1 MSFVRVFL
9 GESKIQINKG
19 CHMLRNW
26 PIVLLAA
33 VLVVIIGVSC
43 YTDPSYQDKQKGA
56 GNSSPTA
63 GIAQNETTHSSQETQ
78 TTKHPPRGWR
88 KLFVWPEGVTAL
100 ALFLTLFF
108 IGWQAL
114 LMRQTILSSEDSSK
128 RELRAYLAVAI
139 GEALYQER
147 RQAPLSDLKFEAR
160 PLLLNT
166 GRTPAH
172 NIQFKAR
179 AAIFPVPLPKEI
191 GLPETY
197 DLGDANAMLSA
208 NQSANM
214 FAVVDGF
221 CGDDEVGVIKDGSA
235 GKGLYVWGLVTYEDI
250 FGISHHTR
258 FCQHVYW
265 TMGGQI
271 RGVYIPGRNDA
282 T

>member
-1 MSFVRVFL
+1 
-9 GESKIQINKG
+9 
-19 CHMLRNW
+19 MLRNR
-26 PIVLLAA
+26 PIVLLAV
-33 VLVVIIGVSC
+33 VLVVVIGVSG
-43 YTDPSYQDKQKGA
+43 YTDPSYQDKQNGA

-63 GIAQNETTHSSQETQ
+63 SVAPNETGQSSQNTQ
-78 TTKHPPRGWR
+78 APKHSPFWR
-88 KLFVWPEGVTAL
+88 KVVAWPEGVTAL
-100 ALFLTLFF
+100 SILLTLFF
-108 IGWQAL
+108 IAWQAM

-147 RQAPLSDLKFEAR
+147 RVRPLSDLRFEAR
-160 PLLLNT
+160 PLLINT

-172 NIQFKAR
+172 KIKFKAR
-179 AAIFPVPLPKEI
+179 AAILPVPLPANTN
-191 GLPETY
+191 LPEIH
-197 DLGDANAMLSA
+197 DFDQSDAMLSA

-221 CGDDEVGVIKDGSA
+221 CGDDEVDVIKDGSS

-265 TMGGQI
+265 TMSGQI
-271 RGVYIPGRNDA
+271 RGIYVPGKNDA